1 MSEQIVSVT
10 IPQSWS
16 EITLEKYLKYRKNLD
31 MFKDDEDYNEQT
43 LLIALDILCG
53 VDTQYISKI
62 GLDNLKLIQEDLSSF
77 MGKTDFELKRLI
89 TVNAVE
95 YGFEPNLSNIAYG
108 AYLDISKHDTIAIDN
123 NWQKIMAVLYRKVK
137 SKSGKYYDIEPYTGN
152 EDDEWVKNT
161 TMDINYGCLF
171 FFINL
176 SKDLVLSTLKSLKK
190 EDWETHQL
198 LKSIMGKNGE
208 GMLQLLSSQ
217 METSQSSIR

>member
-53 VDTQYISKI
+53 VDTQYITKI

-89 TVNAVE
+89 TVNGIE

-137 SKSGKYYDIEPYTGN
+137 SKSGKYYDLEPYTGN
-152 EDDEWVKNT
+152 EDYEWVKNT

-190 EDWETHQL
+190 EEWETHQL

-208 GMLQLLSSQ
+208 GMLQLLNLQ

>member
-89 TVNAVE
+89 TVNGIE

>member
-89 TVNAVE
+89 TVNGVE

-217 METSQSSIR
+217 METSQSLMR

>member
-1 MSEQIVSVT
+1 
-10 IPQSWS
+10 
-16 EITLEKYLKYRKNLD
+16 
-31 MFKDDEDYNEQT
+31 
-43 LLIALDILCG
+43 
-53 VDTQYISKI
+53 
-62 GLDNLKLIQEDLSSF
+62 

-89 TVNAVE
+89 TVNGIE

-152 EDDEWVKNT
+152 EDYEWVKNT

-190 EDWETHQL
+190 EEWETHQL

-208 GMLQLLSSQ
+208 GMLRLLNLQ
-217 METSQSSIR
+217 TETSQSSIR

>member
-1 MSEQIVSVT
+1 MSEQIVNVV
-10 IPQSWS
+10 IPESWS

-43 LLIALDILCG
+43 MLIALDILCG
-53 VDTQYISKI
+53 VDPKYISKMGI
-62 GLDNLKLIQEDLSSF
+62 DNLKIVQQTLTSF
-77 MGKTDFELKRLI
+77 MGKTDFDLQRLI
-89 TVNAVE
+89 TVNGVE

-108 AYLDISKHDTIAIDN
+108 AYLDISKFDTIAIDK
-123 NWQKIMAVLYRKVK
+123 NWPKIMAVLYRKVK
-137 SKSGKYYDIEPYTGN
+137 SKNGKYYDLEPYTGN
-152 EDDEWVKNT
+152 EDDEWVKQT
-161 TMDINYGCLF
+161 TMDTNFGCLF

-198 LKSIMGKNGE
+198 LKSIMGKSGE

-217 METSQSSIR
+217 METSQSLMR

>member
-53 VDTQYISKI
+53 VDIKYITQI

-77 MGKTDFELKRLI
+77 MGKTDFELQRLI
-89 TVNAVE
+89 TVNGIE

-152 EDDEWVKNT
+152 EDYEWVKNT

-190 EDWETHQL
+190 EEWETHQL

-217 METSQSSIR
+217 TETSQSSIR

>member
-31 MFKDDEDYNEQT
+31 MFKDDEDYNEQN
-43 LLIALDILCG
+43 LLIALNILCG
-53 VDTQYISKI
+53 VDTQYITKI
-62 GLDNLKLIQEDLSSF
+62 ALDNLKLIQEDLSSF
-77 MGKTDFELKRLI
+77 MGKTDFDLQRLI
-89 TVNAVE
+89 TVNGIE

-108 AYLDISKHDTIAIDN
+108 AYLDISKHDTIAIDK

-190 EDWETHQL
+190 EEWETHQL

-208 GMLQLLSSQ
+208 AMLQLLNLQ

>member
-89 TVNAVE
+89 TVNAIE

>member
-89 TVNAVE
+89 TVNGIE

-108 AYLDISKHDTIAIDN
+108 AYLDISKHDTIAIDK
-123 NWQKIMAVLYRKVK
+123 NWSKVMSILYRPVTKK
-137 SKSGKYYDIEPYTGN
+137 QKERYDIETYDGN
-152 EDDEWVKNT
+152 VDETKWLDVD
-161 TMDINYGCLF
+161 MQVHWGALF
-171 FFINL
+171 FFVRL
-176 SKDLVLSTLKSLKK
+176 QMDLLNGILKSLK
-190 EDWETHQL
+190 EEEVPLNMRSILARSGELMQQSLNWPMAN
-198 LKSIMGKNGE
+198 LK
-208 GMLQLLSSQ
+208 
-217 METSQSSIR
+217 R

>member
-89 TVNAVE
+89 TVNAIE

-108 AYLDISKHDTIAIDN
+108 AYLDISKHNTIAIDN